1 MANGSDQVSVG
12 DGVIEKVQ
20 SASAGE
26 VADQLGHV
34 CAGGRDVSVL
44 CRGFSGTVSGESRG
58 KRGCTRQ
65 AGVASG
71 TRFCTANKGSS
82 VSGPV
87 AGTE

>member
-1 MANGSDQVSVG
+1 MSCA
-12 DGVIEKVQ
+12 VQ

-44 CRGFSGTVSGESRG
+44 CRGFSGTVSGASRG
-58 KRGCTRQ
+58 QRGCTRQ

-71 TRFCTANKGSS
+71 TRFCTANNSLTVG
-82 VSGPV
+82 GTPYR
-87 AGTE
+87 AGACSALDSEGKE

>member
-1 MANGSDQVSVG
+1 MINAV
-12 DGVIEKVQ
+12 E

-58 KRGCTRQ
+58 QRGCTRQ

-71 TRFCTANKGSS
+71 THSYTANAELCGESASPQK
-82 VSGPV
+82 
-87 AGTE
+87 